1 MISNSLCTIQGNKLY
16 LKIDISPF
24 KQKAFAYYSV
34 LIELCTLVIDNLSL
48 HSWLHSFY
56 ISNMFEGA
64 YSPFSHLAVMY
75 SRIKTV
81 VIPKAIRSLF
91 NIALSWYQVTKTIKS
106 TKTQRIAN
114 FQMKRVSNNKYWVGG
129 KFNIYE
135 QGKFKKSYWYQRNR
149 K

>member
-64 YSPFSHLAVMY
+64 YSPFSHLAVMC

-114 FQMKRVSNNKYWVGG
+114 FQMNNHFIFDQKYV
-129 KFNIYE
+129 E
-135 QGKFKKSYWYQRNR
+135 
-149 K
+149 

>member
-1 MISNSLCTIQGNKLY
+1 MDFDSTIQGNKLY

-24 KQKAFAYYSV
+24 KQKAFAYYSA

-64 YSPFSHLAVMY
+64 YSPFSRLAVMC

-91 NIALSWYQVTKTIKS
+91 NIALS
-106 TKTQRIAN
+106 
-114 FQMKRVSNNKYWVGG
+114 
-129 KFNIYE
+129 
-135 QGKFKKSYWYQRNR
+135 
-149 K
+149 